1 MNAGGVLSS
10 LLLRRTISGAS
21 LLLCLVSI
29 VGICAAQGSSGVR
42 RENAPP
48 QDGGQGEYEDIA
60 INVPNIVAAGK
71 ILRDVVLLK
80 AQEGF
85 PAGDGEPRFDAE
97 NNKLYFRTSA
107 QNAAAMKRM
116 LAKIESGAAMPSKM
130 AELKP
135 IAAKSS
141 TRFYAIDIWLV
152 QLQLPKGE
160 SVELGGPRA
169 EMLNVLGGLEKDSKA
184 EILNHIYLTAEEH
197 RSAQAMQNESV
208 AVIDGV
214 NVGPSGRWEGEAGK
228 ASVRPVNASI
238 TRELIGTQVKLTPG
252 AVDGQT
258 LLLEYSVSK
267 SYLSKAEEGSPIPTD
282 STGGGYKQPNTR
294 LFEVE
299 SSVRAKLG
307 SVLTASSQS
316 RGGEKP
322 TEIRVL
328 ILVNPL

>member
-1 MNAGGVLSS
+1 MNAGGVWSS
-10 LLLRRTISGAS
+10 RLLRRTFCGAS
-21 LLLCLVSI
+21 LLLCLASF
-29 VGICAAQGSSGVR
+29 VGICAAQATSGAR
-42 RENAPP
+42 RENAPS
-48 QDGGQGEYEDIA
+48 QDAGQGEYEDIA

-85 PAGDGEPRFDAE
+85 PTGDGEPRFDAE

-116 LAKIESGAAMPSKM
+116 LAKIESGAAMPSKL

-135 IAAKSS
+135 ISKAS
-141 TRFYAIDIWLV
+141 TQFYAIEIWLV

-169 EMLNVLGGLEKDSKA
+169 EMLTVLGGLEKDSKA
-184 EILNHIYLTAEEH
+184 EVLNHIYLMAEEH
-197 RSAQAMQNESV
+197 RIAQAMQNESV
-208 AVIDGV
+208 VVINGV
-214 NVGPSGRWEGEAGK
+214 NVGPPGRQESDAGK
-228 ASVRPVNASI
+228 APVRPVNASI

-267 SYLSKAEEGSPIPTD
+267 SYLSKAEEGSLIPTD

-322 TEIRVL
+322 LEIRVL